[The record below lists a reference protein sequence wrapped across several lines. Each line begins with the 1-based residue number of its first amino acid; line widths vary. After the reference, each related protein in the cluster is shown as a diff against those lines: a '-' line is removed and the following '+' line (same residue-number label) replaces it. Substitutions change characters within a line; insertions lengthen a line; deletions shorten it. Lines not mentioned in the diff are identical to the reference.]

1 MAKSIIQKLIDAG
14 VCTHKDVEKYLDE
27 YNKQNATGLIKQR
40 VEKPKQMHSVINKGV
55 LVRFD
60 ERDLNDN
67 GEYTTPSCVHTIGR
81 LAFTGAKN
89 VKKVILSP
97 DVKRVL
103 EYAFCNCGGLINI
116 DLGNVNTIGDYA
128 FLSCMQLQKV
138 NTSNK
143 LKRVGK
149 SVFYDCISLESIDV
163 IDVSNNY
170 FADNAKAQRALE
182 SKVKG
187 VTR

>member
-1 MAKSIIQKLIDAG
+1 MIQRLIDAG
-14 VCTHKDVEKYLDE
+14 IITKNDIDE
-27 YNKQNATGLIKQR
+27 YNKQNATGLIKQQA
-40 VEKPKQMHSVINKGV
+40 EELKAGKPKQMHSVINKGV
-55 LVRFD
+55 IVRFD
-60 ERDLNDN
+60 ERDLNES
-67 GEYTTPSCVHTIGR
+67 GEYITPSCVHTIGR
-81 LAFTGAKN
+81 FAFTGAKN

-97 DVKRVL
+97 DVKHVL
-103 EYAFCNCGGLINI
+103 EYAFSNCGGLISI

-138 NTSNK
+138 KTSNK

-149 SVFYDCISLESIDV
+149 SVFYDCISLESIDI

-170 FADNAKAQRALE
+170 FANNAKAQRALE